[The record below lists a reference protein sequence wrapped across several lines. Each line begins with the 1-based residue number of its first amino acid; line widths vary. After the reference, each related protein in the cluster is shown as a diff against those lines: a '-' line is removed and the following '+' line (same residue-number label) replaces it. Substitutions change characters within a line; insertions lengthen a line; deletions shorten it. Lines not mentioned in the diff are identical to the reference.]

1 MGKKYTRLN
10 GESMDAFRKRC
21 NEAEHANML
30 PRTYEE
36 IFKRALDKKPKRRK
50 RFTQPYNPTADV
62 VDGLN
67 RDDLG
72 ESPDY

>member
-21 NEAEHANML
+21 NETEHAL
-30 PRTYEE
+30 RGDRPRGGA
-36 IFKRALDKKPKRRK
+36 KRKK